1 MIRSLQLVGLKPLQS
16 QGSYFLI
23 ADISGFS
30 EWHWPG
36 HSGCREVPKLA
47 RTQHDLFCCRRE
59 QDARPAWCCG

>member
-36 HSGCREVPKLA
+36 MWGGTKV
-47 RTQHDLFCCRRE
+47 
-59 QDARPAWCCG
+59 G